1 MALNKRGNVYHYDFS
16 LGGQRYRGSTGE
28 TALVRAEMKEK
39 LKFSEANQR
48 GGFLVPRR
56 PPVLIDFI
64 PDFLQ
69 WVEASQL
76 EPKTKLYYRN
86 GLRQIRAT
94 PLIAMRLDRI
104 TTDEAEAVR
113 FTGSAQNGN
122 RGLRTLRR
130 LLGKAAERGLIRMAP
145 KIKLLKEYGRLTI
158 MEHETEAKLLAVA
171 SQPLKDVL
179 VTILDTGMRPHE
191 VFRMRWEHLNWEN
204 RAIFVPF
211 GKTRNA
217 RRYVPISQRL
227 MTALMARCAG
237 QRDGWVF
244 LSNSRSGH
252 LTTVAKAFAA
262 ARRKAGVGRDIVLY
276 SARHTFA
283 TRVLAA
289 TGNLAVLMRAMG
301 NASPQTAM
309 IYQHP
314 GLEAVRQAIDQGN
327 LEGSGMSQSRHN
339 PVLLQ

>member
-1 MALNKRGNVYHYDFS
+1 MALNKRGNVYHFDFS

-28 TALVRAEMKEK
+28 TALVRAQLKEK
-39 LKFSEANQR
+39 LRFSEANQR

-56 PPVLIDFI
+56 APVLIDFVSR
-64 PDFLQ
+64 FLQ

-86 GLRQIRAT
+86 GVRQIRAT
-94 PLIAMRLDRI
+94 PLIGMRLDRI

-113 FTGSAQNGN
+113 FTGSPQNGN
-122 RGLRTLRR
+122 GALRTLRR
-130 LLGKAAERGLIRMAP
+130 MLGKAAEWGIIRTAP
-145 KIKLLKEYGRLTI
+145 RIKLLKEYGRLTI

-171 SQPLKDVL
+171 GQPLKDVL

-191 VFRMRWEHLNWEN
+191 VFRMRWEDVNWET
-204 RAIFVPF
+204 RVIFVPF

-217 RRYVPISQRL
+217 RRFVPMSQRL
-227 MTALMARCAG
+227 MTALTARCNG
-237 QRDGWVF
+237 QREGWVF
-244 LSNSRSGH
+244 LSSSRSGH

-262 ARRKAGVGRDIVLY
+262 ARRKAGAGRDIVLY

-289 TGNLAVLMRAMG
+289 TGNLAVLMKAMG
-301 NASPQTAM
+301 HASPQTAM

-314 GLEAVRQAIDQGN
+314 GLEAVRQAVDRSNLQGA
-327 LEGSGMSQSRHN
+327 GMSQTRHN
-339 PVLLQ
+339 PALVQ